1 MSTETSVLIALI
13 ALIGNAFFV
22 GAEFALVAARRTNIE
37 LKALDGS
44 WPAKVT
50 LRAMEQV
57 SLMLA
62 GAQLGITL
70 CSLVFGAVGESLVA
84 HALEAPLAAVG
95 VPEYLLHPIAFVIAL
110 IMMVYVHV
118 LIGEMVP
125 KNLSLARSTTAALAM
140 VPVLYYM
147 VRITQPL
154 IVLLNAIANGCLRI
168 IGITP
173 RQEVRSTF
181 TRDEVAGFIK
191 ESHREGLLSKNEAK
205 LLSGTLDLESR
216 TIEPIIVPLDKVT
229 LTTSSPSASEIEALC
244 VKTGFS
250 RFPVPGKPGQL
261 RGYVHL
267 KDTLRQSEH
276 EYDMPVAARYI
287 RPLGSVDQSA
297 SLRDAL
303 ATMQRSGSHI
313 AQVVDEGK
321 QTIGILMLEDV
332 LEELVGPINDT
343 TQRQPQSS
351 PKTSA

>member
-1 MSTETSVLIALI
+1 MSVETSILIALA

-44 WPAKVT
+44 WAAKIT
-50 LRAMEQV
+50 LKAMEQV

-84 HALEAPLAAVG
+84 HALETPLAAIG
-95 VPEYLLHPIAFVIAL
+95 TPDYLLHPISFVIAL

-125 KNLSLARSTTAALAM
+125 KNLSLARSTTAALYM

-154 IVLLNAIANGCLRI
+154 IVALNAIANACLRL

-191 ESHREGLLSKNEAK
+191 ESHREGLLSKNEEK
-205 LLSGTLDLESR
+205 LLSGSLDLESR

-229 LTTSSPSASEIEALC
+229 LTTDRPTAAEIEALC

-250 RFPVPGKPGQL
+250 RFPVPGTAGQL

-267 KDTLRQSEH
+267 KDTLRQADDQ
-276 EYDMPVAARYI
+276 YDQPVASRYI
-287 RPLGSVDQSA
+287 RPLGSVERSA

-303 ATMQRSGSHI
+303 ATMQRSGAHI
-313 AQVVDEGK
+313 AQVIDDSN
-321 QTIGILMLEDV
+321 QPIGILMLEDV

-343 TQRQPQSS
+343 TRR
-351 PKTSA
+351 TA